1 MQWGLTSF
9 TSGTNTVP
17 LNISFSNK
25 LYCVYMCAHGTS
37 VDTNTNALSIGD
49 RNLTSFVFR
58 EHGYIGAQNGHFWLA
73 FGF

>member
-1 MQWGLTSF
+1 
-9 TSGTNTVP
+9 
-17 LNISFSNK
+17 
-25 LYCVYMCAHGTS
+25 MCAHGTS